1 MPPCMPA
8 ARRRSRW
15 RRVVANGAAGAT
27 PTASSPWSWPSATRS
42 ATSGTR
48 RVGRATVG
56 TRPSCRAPTGAAT
69 STTTPRRWP
78 ARGAPSSRASD
89 VTELGEQPRP
99 RQQPDG
105 PRLGDVDD
113 HGLTGLARADEGDHA
128 VGAGIA
134 ALHGAV
140 VAVDV
145 EDAVAIV
152 AIGTG
157 HDRLLVVDP
166 VDFDHETGRRD
177 DRFGG
182 GNRWGGRYGRP
193 LTLWLQPQVLEKAQ
207 PHLADRRVRRH
218 GVPQPFERNL
228 GDHGDRGGVEQLGQS
243 RPHQGHA
250 YDDAAPDVDH
260 QLGPAGVVVGVQAG
274 PRHVADVVGG
284 GAYVETPLARLA
296 LVEPDGGDLGDGED
310 HLGHGR

>member
-42 ATSGTR
+42 ATSGTP
-48 RVGRATVG
+48 RVGRAIVG

-69 STTTPRRWP
+69 STTRPRRWP

-105 PRLGDVDD
+105 SRLGDVDD
-113 HGLTGLARADEGDHA
+113 HGLTGLARADERDHA

-145 EDAVAIV
+145 EDPVAVV

-157 HDRLLVVDP
+157 HGRLLRGRSGPSP
-166 VDFDHETGRRD
+166 VDRVAEGVHPPPTLRMAYDNLAPRD
-177 DRFGG
+177 PARC
-182 GNRWGGRYGRP
+182 
-193 LTLWLQPQVLEKAQ
+193 LQPQVL
-207 PHLADRRVRRH
+207 
-218 GVPQPFERNL
+218 
-228 GDHGDRGGVEQLGQS
+228 
-243 RPHQGHA
+243 
-250 YDDAAPDVDH
+250 
-260 QLGPAGVVVGVQAG
+260 
-274 PRHVADVVGG
+274 
-284 GAYVETPLARLA
+284 
-296 LVEPDGGDLGDGED
+296 
-310 HLGHGR
+310 